1 MSYGIDSL
9 AAFSIPRANIRACR
23 LLLLRYEYTKTTIPS
38 LQKTTTTA
46 RATRN
51 GYQRDSRIRWFRRR
65 IALDYVRPPERSKL
79 MLDFFQAI
87 GGAPDALR
95 MQRVVSFY
103 EKLPRGAVPEAK
115 AKGLLGRYQAK
126 YFGKKTSVQ
135 RRFLKILTK
144 PRRSV
149 IDKKHSYYSRLGSID
164 WHWLCSKLLL
174 PPS

>member
-1 MSYGIDSL
+1 MSFVTRRALSTL
-9 AAFSIPRANIRACR
+9 IP
-23 LLLLRYEYTKTTIPS
+23 P
-38 LQKTTTTA
+38 KTTTTA

-51 GYQRDSRIRWFRRR
+51 EYQRDSRIRWFRTR

-79 MLDFFQAI
+79 MLEFFQAI

-135 RRFLKILTK
+135 PIIHVLALLIG
-144 PRRSV
+144 
-149 IDKKHSYYSRLGSID
+149 IGYAQNYYFHLR
-164 WHWLCSKLLL
+164 HHKNNAH
-174 PPS
+174 